1 MVIISTESDEFGEI
15 FSRVI
20 ARNISPDSSVESR
33 VRRIIVDVR
42 ERGDEAV
49 IHYTRK
55 FDGWRP
61 PSPESIVM
69 TKKEIDEAEKY
80 IDKEDRKAIE
90 FAAKRIEKYHKTTF
104 PGNVIYREKGAR
116 IERITVPLDSVGIY
130 CPGGKAGYPS
140 TVLMT
145 AIPARVAGVKNIY
158 LSTPAVQ
165 GKMNPYTIFAA
176 KVVGVDRIFKVGG
189 AQAIAS
195 FAFGTKTIPAVDK
208 IVGPGN
214 IYVATAK
221 RLVQGAVGID
231 LIAGPSELVEICD
244 GSVHPLIPAVDI
256 IAQAEHDERAM
267 CVVLSPLESYLNQVK
282 NMVYF
287 LMKIMPRRDII
298 EEAFRSQSAL
308 IKTKNI
314 DEAIELTNKI
324 APEHVGVLTKNP
336 MKVAKRIRN
345 AGTIYVG
352 KDSPPAIGDYIAGPS
367 HVLPTGG
374 TARFASGLSVD
385 DFVKKTNIIFFTKRR
400 TIEVSKHAIKLADME
415 GLFGHA
421 FSIERRLDGKIK
433 SIDYIIKM
441 YEEHKNEENEKKTKR
456 RNEKRRKTGVS

>member
-1 MVIISTESDEFGEI
+1 MIIVSTESEEFDKI
-15 FSRVI
+15 FSRIV
-20 ARNISPDSSVESR
+20 ARNIFPDSSIEAR
-33 VRRIIVDVR
+33 VRKIIIDVR
-42 ERGDEAV
+42 EKGDQALLF
-49 IHYTRK
+49 YTRK
-55 FDGWRP
+55 FDGWNP
-61 PSPESIVM
+61 PSPEHLVM
-69 TKKEIDEAEKY
+69 SKKEIDESEKY
-80 IDKEDRKAIE
+80 ISKEDRKAIE

-104 PGNVIYREKGAR
+104 PGNVIYRENGAR
-116 IERITVPLDSVGIY
+116 IEKIAVPLDSVGIY

-158 LSTPAVQ
+158 LSTPAVS
-165 GKMNPYTIFAA
+165 GKLNPYTIFAA
-176 KVVGVDRIFKVGG
+176 KIVGVDGIFKVGG
-189 AQAIAS
+189 AQAISA
-195 FAFGTKTIPAVDK
+195 FAFGTETIPTVDK

-221 RLVQGAVGID
+221 RLVQGSVGID

-256 IAQAEHDERAM
+256 IAQAEHDERAL

-282 NMVYF
+282 NIVYF
-287 LMKIMPRRDII
+287 LMKIMPRREII
-298 EEAFRSQSAL
+298 EEAFRTQSAL
-308 IKTKNI
+308 IKTRNI
-314 DEAIELTNKI
+314 EEAIELTNKI

-336 MKVAKRIRN
+336 MEVARKIKN
-345 AGTIYVG
+345 AGTIYIG
-352 KDSPPAIGDYIAGPS
+352 KDTPPAIGDYIAGPS

-400 TIEVSKHAIKLADME
+400 TIQVAKYAIKIADME

-421 FSIERRLDGKIK
+421 FSIERRLDSKIK

-441 YEEHKNEENEKKTKR
+441 YEEQKAGKRKGEK
-456 RNEKRRKTGVS
+456 